1 MEPARLER
9 DAQRLALPK
18 KVALADDLVQ
28 IGWTQALSQRCLR
41 VVTVI
46 AAALA
51 CAAALVAAVIAAVVE

>member
-1 MEPARLER
+1 
-9 DAQRLALPK
+9 LPK

-28 IGWTQALSQRCLR
+28 IGWTQALGQRRLR
-41 VVTVI
+41 VVTVA